1 MSKRVTAE
9 QLAESAWKAALVAPT
24 IEAEEVPDGW
34 KTAIQLAQMT
44 GRERSTITNR
54 MSLLVRQG
62 KAEMKRFRVMT
73 GRGVYPTPHYRLLK

>member
-9 QLAESAWKAALVAPT
+9 QLAESAWKAALSAPT
-24 IEAEEVPDGW
+24 IEADEVPDDW
-34 KTAIQLAQMT
+34 KTALQLAEIT

>member
-9 QLAESAWKAALVAPT
+9 QLTESAWKAALAAPT
-24 IEAEEVPDGW
+24 IETDEVPDDW
-34 KTAIQLAQMT
+34 KTALQLAEIT
-44 GRERSTITNR
+44 GRERSTVTNR

-73 GRGVYPTPHYRLLK
+73 GRGVYPTPHYRLK